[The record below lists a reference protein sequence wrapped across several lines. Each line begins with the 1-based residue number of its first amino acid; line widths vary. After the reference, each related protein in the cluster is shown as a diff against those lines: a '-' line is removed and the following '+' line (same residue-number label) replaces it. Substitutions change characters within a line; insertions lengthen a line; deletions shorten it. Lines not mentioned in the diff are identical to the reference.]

1 MTILDRYIL
10 SRFLYN
16 FFSSFF
22 ILIVIFIF
30 QGIWL
35 FIDDLA
41 GKGLGIVII
50 GKFIFYFI
58 PTLIDKVLPLT
69 VLLSSILTFGTFAEN
84 YEFAAMKASGIS
96 LQRGMRSLIV
106 YVSFLGLVTFFF
118 ANNVI
123 PKSEQKMFN
132 LRRNI
137 AKVKPAAAI
146 TEGVFSDFEGTG
158 EGMNIKVDK
167 KFGEQ
172 DRFLD
177 NVIIHKKTKQGV
189 NNTVIKAKEGE
200 LISSET
206 SDIIQLVLKDG
217 HYYEELKP
225 KKNKEKRKH
234 PFAKSKFETYTI
246 NIDISELNNQ
256 DLEEDGNI
264 TTNKMKNVTR
274 LIKDIDSLRD
284 DNLKKVDAF
293 SKNITRRMGA
303 FPVLARDSVKKSP
316 ISVTQIKDTLLQKEI
331 QKDTVQ
337 IAASSPEEIIEALPD
352 WQQIQILNNAH
363 TSVNGILTTVEAKKE
378 ELQKRFKFYNS
389 HILSL
394 HQKYALAFSCII
406 LFFVGAPLGAIIR
419 KGGLGLPMV
428 IAIILFLT
436 YYFIGVFAGNYAKEG
451 NIHPSIGAWLST
463 LIMLPLGIVLTKRAT
478 TDRSLVGIGG
488 LIDFFKNLF
497 KKKESEKVKE
507 EEPKESFDFVLD
519 TNSTEYKK
527 LTEHDT
533 QKLMDIVQRYEQ
545 YDFSKQVR
553 NSAIK
558 ILGEKGISLEE
569 LMLSGKLRNSKY
581 EEGKELLKQFETD
594 SKWAF
599 FLFLFSIV
607 MIPVIYLVVRG
618 FDTKEKVSEIVLLI
632 SRGLVLVFMIK
643 SGLSYTH
650 LYRIVR
656 NSIKIVPWMIYVFG
670 ALFYPVFLMFYKKGI
685 LEELKTIR

>member
-1 MTILDRYIL
+1 MKILDRYIL

-58 PTLIDKVLPLT
+58 PTLVDKVLPLT

-106 YVSFLGLVTFFF
+106 FVLFLGVITFFF
-118 ANNVI
+118 ANNII

-158 EGMNIKVDK
+158 QGMNIKVER

-172 DRFLD
+172 DRFLE
-177 NVIIHKKTKQGV
+177 NVIIHKKTNQSV
-189 NNTVIKAKEGE
+189 NNTVIKAQSGE
-200 LISSET
+200 LISSEE

-225 KKNKEKRKH
+225 SKSTERRKH

-246 NIDISELNNQ
+246 NIDISELNDQ
-256 DLEEDGNI
+256 DLEEDQNI
-264 TTNKMKNVTR
+264 TTDKMKNVVR
-274 LIKDIDSLRD
+274 LIKDIDSLGK
-284 DNLKKVDAF
+284 NNVEKVEAF
-293 SKNITRRMGA
+293 SKSITSRMGA
-303 FPVLARDSVKKSP
+303 FPLPEKKDSSLVKLNEIVSLDSLTKQPVDTINS
-316 ISVTQIKDTLLQKEI
+316 IEGLLGSLKVWQRSQLVNNAKNSVTGVLN
-331 QKDTVQ
+331 TVK
-337 IAASSPEEIIEALPD
+337 S
-352 WQQIQILNNAH
+352 
-363 TSVNGILTTVEAKKE
+363 KKE

-394 HQKYALAFSCII
+394 HKKYALALSCII

-428 IAIILFLT
+428 VAIMLFLT

-451 NIHPSIGAWLST
+451 NIHPALGAWLST
-463 LIMLPLGIVLTKRAT
+463 LIMLPLGISLTKRAT
-478 TDRSLVGIGG
+478 ADKG
-488 LIDFFKNLF
+488 LFGFGHLF
-497 KKKESEKVKE
+497 DV
-507 EEPKESFDFVLD
+507 
-519 TNSTEYKK
+519 
-527 LTEHDT
+527 
-533 QKLMDIVQRYEQ
+533 
-545 YDFSKQVR
+545 
-553 NSAIK
+553 
-558 ILGEKGISLEE
+558 
-569 LMLSGKLRNSKY
+569 
-581 EEGKELLKQFETD
+581 LKQFIG
-594 SKWAF
+594 KFAKK
-599 FLFLFSIV
+599 
-607 MIPVIYLVVRG
+607 
-618 FDTKEKVSEIVLLI
+618 TKK
-632 SRGLVLVFMIK
+632 
-643 SGLSYTH
+643 
-650 LYRIVR
+650 
-656 NSIKIVPWMIYVFG
+656 
-670 ALFYPVFLMFYKKGI
+670 A
-685 LEELKTIR
+685 